1 MAYIATQ
8 QATRLI
14 TAILQPWQKRYFD
27 AFQNQRRMI
36 SICSRQ
42 IGKSFISAW
51 CCVYDCIVNGATWT
65 LVSTGQ
71 RAADELLNKCLVIAK
86 YFEGML
92 RGTRLHFT
100 FANNATKI
108 RFSTGGIIN
117 SLPNNPD
124 GLRGFSSSLLLDEM
138 AFIANADEVWK
149 ACIPFLTSPHGA
161 EKKLQIIST
170 PAGQSGRFY
179 DLWTHS
185 KDYYK
190 TKVTLLDAVK
200 EGLNVDVDEIRKTV
214 MDDSVFQQE
223 YLCEFLDAESALFP
237 YEVLRASTY
246 DPLTAEIKI
255 SKVYLGVDIGRTH
268 DKTSIAILVECG
280 GVFYVTRVESLSN
293 KEFSF
298 QEEYI
303 GNLIKT
309 LNPVKVCVDATGIGA
324 QLAENLHKRFGQ
336 VKEIHFSNETKNEM
350 FTLTRSKIGN
360 KTLFIPNDNALIE
373 DLHKIRRIVGPSG
386 SLSFSASRDDKGHAD
401 DATAIALAV
410 YATKKVAP
418 VFMPVSG

>member
-1 MAYIATQ
+1 MQVTD
-8 QATRLI
+8 
-14 TAILQPWQKRYFD
+14 ILLPWQRRYWK
-27 AFQNQRRMI
+27 AFLTNRRMI
-36 SICSRQ
+36 SLCSRQ
-42 IGKSFISAW
+42 IGKSFVSAF
-51 CCVYDCIVNGATWT
+51 CCVYDCVVNNAKWT

-71 RAADELLNKCLVIAK
+71 RSADELLAKCLTIAV

-92 RGTRLHFT
+92 RGTPLHFSFT
-100 FANNATKI
+100 HNATTIK
-108 RFSTGGIIN
+108 FSNGASIV
-117 SLPNNPD
+117 SLPNNPA
-124 GLRGFSSSLLLDEM
+124 GLRGFSSSLLLDEF
-138 AFIANADEVWK
+138 AFISNGDEVWK
-149 ACIPFLTSPHGA
+149 ACIPFLTSPNGA

-185 KDYYK
+185 EDYFK
-190 TKVTLLDAVK
+190 TKVTLLDAVN

-214 MDDSVFQQE
+214 MDDSVFRQE
-223 YLCEFLDAESALFP
+223 YMCEFLDAESALFP

-246 DPLTAEIKI
+246 DPLTTEMKI
-255 SKVYLGVDIGRTH
+255 SKCYLGIDIGRTH
-268 DKTSIAILVECG
+268 DKTSIAILVECS
-280 GVFYVTRVESLSN
+280 GVLYVTRVESLSN
-293 KEFSF
+293 KEFSY
-298 QEEYI
+298 QEDYI

-309 LNPVKVCVDATGIGA
+309 LNPVKVCIDATGIGA

-336 VKEIHFSNETKNEM
+336 VKEIHFTNENKNEM
-350 FTLTRSKIGN
+350 FTLTRSKMGDS
-360 KTLFIPNDNALIE
+360 TLFIPNDNALIE

-386 SLSFSASRDDKGHAD
+386 NLSFSASRDDKGHAD

>member
-1 MAYIATQ
+1 MSSISD
-8 QATRLI
+8 
-14 TAILQPWQKRYFD
+14 ILLPWQRRYWQ
-27 AFQNQRRMI
+27 AFQTHKRLL
-36 SICSRQ
+36 SCCSRQ
-42 IGKSFISAW
+42 IGKSFVSAF
-51 CCVYDCIVNGATWT
+51 CCVYDCVVNNAKWT

-71 RAADELLNKCLVIAK
+71 RAADELLAKCLMIAR

-92 RGTRLHFT
+92 RGTPLHFS
-100 FANNATKI
+100 FAHNATTIK
-108 RFSTGGIIN
+108 FSNGASIV
-117 SLPNNPD
+117 SLPNNPA
-124 GLRGFSSSLLLDEM
+124 GLRGFSSSLLLDEF
-138 AFIANADEVWK
+138 AFIGNGEEVWK
-149 ACIPFLTSPHGA
+149 ACIPFLTSPNGA

-185 KDYYK
+185 EDYFK
-190 TKVTLLDAVK
+190 TKVTLLDAVN
-200 EGLNVDVDEIRKTV
+200 EGLNVNVDEIRKTV

-223 YLCEFLDAESALFP
+223 YMCEFLDAESALFP

-246 DPLTAEIKI
+246 DPLTADFKI
-255 SKVYLGVDIGRTH
+255 VKTYIGIDIGRTH

-280 GVFYVTRVESLSN
+280 GVLYVTRVESLSN
-293 KEFSF
+293 KEFSY
-298 QEEYI
+298 QEDYI

-309 LNPVKVCVDATGIGA
+309 LNPLRVCIDATGIGA

-336 VKEIHFSNETKNEM
+336 VREIHFSNASKNEM
-350 FTLTRSKIGN
+350 FTMTRAKMGN
-360 KTLFIPNDNALIE
+360 QTLFIPNDNALIE

-410 YATKKVAP
+410 YATKKSAP

>member
-1 MAYIATQ
+1 MQVTD
-8 QATRLI
+8 
-14 TAILQPWQKRYFD
+14 ILQPWQRRYWK
-27 AFQNQRRMI
+27 AFLTNRRMI
-36 SICSRQ
+36 SLCSRQ
-42 IGKSFISAW
+42 IGKSFVSAF
-51 CCVYDCIVNGATWT
+51 CCVYDCVVNNAKWT

-71 RAADELLNKCLVIAK
+71 RSADELLAKCLMLTK

-92 RGTRLHFT
+92 RGTSFHFSFT
-100 FANNATKI
+100 HNATTIK
-108 RFSTGGIIN
+108 FSNGASIV
-117 SLPNNPD
+117 SLPNNPA
-124 GLRGFSSSLLLDEM
+124 GLRGFSSSLLLDEF
-138 AFIANADEVWK
+138 AFISNAEEVWK

-185 KDYYK
+185 EDYYK
-190 TKVTLLDAVK
+190 TKVTLLDAVN

-223 YLCEFLDAESALFP
+223 YLCEFLDSESALFP

-246 DPLTAEIKI
+246 DPLTAEMKI
-255 SKVYLGVDIGRTH
+255 SKVYIGVDIGRVH

-280 GVFYVTRVESLSN
+280 GVLYVTRVESLSN
-293 KEFSF
+293 KEFSY
-298 QEEYI
+298 QEDYI
-303 GNLIKT
+303 GKLIKT
-309 LNPVKVCVDATGIGA
+309 LNPVKVCIDATGIGA

-336 VKEIHFSNETKNEM
+336 VKEIHFTNENKNEM
-350 FTLTRSKIGN
+350 FTLTRSKMGDS
-360 KTLFIPNDNALIE
+360 TLFIPNDNALIE
-373 DLHKIRRIVGPSG
+373 DLHKIRRLVGPSG
-386 SLSFSASRDDKGHAD
+386 KLSFSASRDDKGHAD